1 MALWVAGNLLLYVLC
16 IYIKQKYLYMQIY
29 MCVCVHTYVHTV
41 FEYTEKEG
49 GEGDD
54 FTSGSEKKSLKS

>member
-1 MALWVAGNLLLYVLC
+1 MY
-16 IYIKQKYLYMQIY
+16 IYKIEISIYAYIY

-49 GEGDD
+49 GKGDD

>member
-1 MALWVAGNLLLYVLC
+1 MH
-16 IYIKQKYLYMQIY
+16 IY

-49 GEGDD
+49 GKGDD